1 MKVDISEVFFMK
13 EALKTVNIKATDAP
27 AVAALISKLDKEFS
41 RLEKIEEKSKRL
53 RLLLNK

>member
-41 RLEKIEEKSKRL
+41 RLEKIEEKKQEAEVVA
-53 RLLLNK
+53 K

>member
-27 AVAALISKLDKEFS
+27 AVAALISKLDKEFD
-41 RLEKIEEKSKRL
+41 RLQKLEEKKQEADVVA
-53 RLLLNK
+53 K

>member
-41 RLEKIEEKSKRL
+41 RLEKLEDKKQEAEVVAK
-53 RLLLNK
+53 